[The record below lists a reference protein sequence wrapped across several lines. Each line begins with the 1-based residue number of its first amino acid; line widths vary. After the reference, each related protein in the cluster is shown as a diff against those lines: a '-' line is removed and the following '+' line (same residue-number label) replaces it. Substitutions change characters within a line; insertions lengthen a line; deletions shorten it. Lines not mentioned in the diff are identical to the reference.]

1 LHILQNISRVFFS
14 LLLDQP
20 KYQTTQ
26 KLLKTVVAS
35 LLLGGAVTSPTWAH
49 GGHDDDKFQGAE
61 NNTPSAEQITIA
73 PDIQRAIGLKVVS
86 AKEQTL
92 TTGLQV
98 NGQIEAIP
106 GKTAEVNA
114 PVAGRILRLSVQPGQ
129 SVKAGQS
136 LTVLDSSE
144 IRTLAV
150 EAERAQALG
159 RTQIAQAQARLQLA
173 KSTYEREKELVRLKI
188 SPRKDFE
195 VAEAELRQAET
206 DLSAARTQLK
216 LSGMLLNNR
225 LAQLGQK
232 GVSARRD
239 GSVVLASP
247 IPGMVAD
254 QKVTAGEAVE
264 PGKMLFKVVSLG
276 QVWATAQVYEKDLS
290 RVQVGQPVEVV
301 TQSYPGKIFKGR
313 ISSLDSTINPE
324 TRTLAVRA
332 ILDNPGGLLKPAMFA
347 TLRLTTGSRAQPVTV
362 IPRSAVLEV
371 DGASVVY
378 VQNGDAFEPTA
389 VTLGQSDGAWIEV
402 KDGVFPGDK
411 VVSERA
417 FQLRAQALK
426 GGTPAEKTTE
436 ANQDLGKETDQKAA
450 QQTFSVQA
458 LPVWVWGL
466 GGVLLLLG
474 AFFAGMRVAKQSS
487 SPSSSNIS
495 NSLTEEP
502 DSVVRSKR

>member
-1 LHILQNISRVFFS
+1 MQNANWVLKTLAVS
-14 LLLDQP
+14 LLLFGA
-20 KYQTTQ
+20 
-26 KLLKTVVAS
+26 AS
-35 LLLGGAVTSPTWAH
+35 PNWAH

-61 NNTPSAEQITIA
+61 NNTPNAEQVTVS
-73 PDIQRAIGLKVVS
+73 PDVQKAIGLKIIA

-106 GKTAEVNA
+106 SKTAQVNA

-129 SVKAGQS
+129 AVTSGQS
-136 LTVLDSSE
+136 LAVLDSSE

-150 EAERAQALG
+150 EMERAQAQG
-159 RTQIAQAQARLQLA
+159 RTQVAQAQARLRLA
-173 KSTYEREKELVRLKI
+173 KSTYEREKELVNLKI
-188 SPRKDFE
+188 SPRRDFE
-195 VAEAELRQAET
+195 VAEAEFRQAET
-206 DLSAARTQLK
+206 DLAAARTQLK
-216 LSGMLLNNR
+216 LSSAQLNNR

-232 GVSARRD
+232 DVAVRSD

-247 IPGMVAD
+247 ITGVVAD
-254 QKVTAGEAVE
+254 QKVTAGEAFE

-290 RVQVGQPVEVV
+290 RVQVGQPVEVI
-301 TQSYPGKIFKGR
+301 TQSYPGKTFKGR
-313 ISSLDSTINPE
+313 ISSLDSTINRE
-324 TRTLAVRA
+324 TRTLAVRVV
-332 ILDNPGGLLKPAMFA
+332 LDNPGGRLKPDMFA

-371 DGASVVY
+371 DGKQVVY
-378 VQNGDAFEPTA
+378 VQNGDAFDPTT
-389 VTLGQSDGAWIEV
+389 VTLGQSDGSWIEV

-426 GGTPAEKTTE
+426 GGPPAEKTTE
-436 ANQDLGKETDQKAA
+436 ANKDLGKKTDREAV
-450 QQTFSVQA
+450 QQPLSVQA

-466 GGVLLLLG
+466 GGVLLLIG
-474 AFFAGMRVAKQSS
+474 AFLAGMRVAKQNN
-487 SPSSSNIS
+487 SPPASNIS
-495 NSLTEEP
+495 NSPTKEP
-502 DSVVRSKR
+502 DSVVRVKR

>member
-1 LHILQNISRVFFS
+1 LQILQNINRVFFS

-20 KYQTTQ
+20 EYRITQ
-26 KLLKTVVAS
+26 RMLKTVVVS
-35 LLLGGAVTSPTWAH
+35 LLLLGAGTSPTWAH

-61 NNTPSAEQITIA
+61 NITPRAEEITVA
-73 PDIQRAIGLKVVS
+73 PDIQRAIGLKVLP

-114 PVAGRILRLSVQPGQ
+114 PVSGRVLRLSVQPGQ
-129 SVKAGQS
+129 AVKSGQS

-150 EAERAQALG
+150 EAERAQAQG
-159 RTQIAQAQARLQLA
+159 RTQIAQAQAQLRLAQ
-173 KSTYEREKELVRLKI
+173 STYERAKELVNLKI
-188 SPRKDFE
+188 SPRKDYE

-206 DLSAARTQLK
+206 ELEAARTQLK

-225 LAQLGQK
+225 LAQLGQR
-232 GVSARRD
+232 GVSAHSD
-239 GSVVLASP
+239 GRVVLASP
-247 IPGMVAD
+247 ITGIVAD

-290 RVQVGQPVEVV
+290 RVQVDQPVEVV

-332 ILDNPGGLLKPAMFA
+332 ILNNPGGLLKPAMFA
-347 TLRLTTGSRAQPVTV
+347 TLRLTTGSRSQPVTV
-362 IPRSAVLEV
+362 IPRSAVLDI
-371 DGASVVY
+371 DGKPVVY
-378 VQNGDAFEPTA
+378 VQNGDAFEPTQ
-389 VTLGQSDGAWIEV
+389 VTLGQSDGPWIEV
-402 KDGVFPGDK
+402 KDGVFPGDR

-426 GGTPAEKTTE
+426 GGTSAEKATE
-436 ANQDLGKETDQKAA
+436 AEQKTAPQPAQKNFAA
-450 QQTFSVQA
+450 QA
-458 LPVWVWGL
+458 LPVWVWGM
-466 GGVLLLLG
+466 GGILLLLG
-474 AFFAGMRVAKQSS
+474 AFFAGMRVAKQNN
-487 SPSSSNIS
+487 SPPASNIS
-495 NSLTEEP
+495 NSPTEEP
-502 DSVVRSKR
+502 NSVVRSKR

>member
-1 LHILQNISRVFFS
+1 MQNANWASKTVAVS
-14 LLLDQP
+14 LLLFG
-20 KYQTTQ
+20 
-26 KLLKTVVAS
+26 VAS
-35 LLLGGAVTSPTWAH
+35 PNWAH

-61 NNTPSAEQITIA
+61 NNTPNAEQVTVS
-73 PDIQRAIGLKVVS
+73 PDVQKAIGLKIVA

-106 GKTAEVNA
+106 SKTAQVNA

-129 SVKAGQS
+129 AVTFGQS
-136 LTVLDSSE
+136 LAVLDSSE

-150 EAERAQALG
+150 ERERAQAQG
-159 RTQIAQAQARLQLA
+159 RTQVAQAQARLRLA
-173 KSTYEREKELVRLKI
+173 KSNYEREKELVNLKI
-188 SPRKDFE
+188 SPRRDFE
-195 VAEAELRQAET
+195 VAEAEFRQAET
-206 DLSAARTQLK
+206 DLAAARTQLK
-216 LSGMLLNNR
+216 LSSAQLNNR

-232 GVSARRD
+232 DVSVRSD
-239 GSVVLASP
+239 GIVLASP
-247 IPGMVAD
+247 ITGIVAD
-254 QKVTAGEAVE
+254 QKVTTGEAVE
-264 PGKMLFKVVSLG
+264 PGKMLFKVVSLR

-290 RVQVGQPVEVV
+290 RVQPGQPVEVV

-332 ILDNPGGLLKPAMFA
+332 LLDNPGGLLKPAMFA

-362 IPRSAVLEV
+362 IPRSAVLDI
-371 DGASVVY
+371 DGATVVY
-378 VQNGDAFEPTA
+378 VQNGDAFEPVQ
-389 VTLGQSDGAWIEV
+389 VTLGQSDGPWIEV

-426 GGTPAEKTTE
+426 GVTPAEKPIE
-436 ANQDLGKETDQKAA
+436 ANQDLGKKTA
-450 QQTFSVQA
+450 QQPFSVQV
-458 LPVWVWGL
+458 PVWWGL

-474 AFFAGMRVAKQSS
+474 AFFAGMRVAKQNH
-487 SPSSSNIS
+487 SPSPSKIS
-495 NSLTEEP
+495 NSTEES
-502 DSVVRSKR
+502 DVAIRAKR

>member
-1 LHILQNISRVFFS
+1 LQYMQNVSRAFFS
-14 LLLDQP
+14 LLPDQP
-20 KYQTTQ
+20 KEQITQ
-26 KLLKTVVAS
+26 KLLKTVLVP
-35 LLLGGAVTSPTWAH
+35 LLLLSVGTNPTWAH

-61 NNTPSAEQITIA
+61 SNKPSAEQITVT
-73 PDIQRAIGLKVVS
+73 PDIQSAIGLKVVP
-86 AKEQTL
+86 AKEQNL

-106 GKTAEVNA
+106 GKTAEVK
-114 PVAGRILRLSVQPGQ
+114 S
-129 SVKAGQS
+129 GQS
-136 LTVLDSSE
+136 LAILDSSE

-150 EAERAQALG
+150 ETERAQAQG

-173 KSTYEREKELVRLKI
+173 RSTYEREKELVQLKI

-195 VAEAELRQAET
+195 VAEAEFRQAQT
-206 DLSAARTQLK
+206 DLDAADTQLK
-216 LSGMLLNNR
+216 LSSALLNNR
-225 LAQLGQK
+225 LAQLGQR

-247 IPGMVAD
+247 LTGIVTD
-254 QKVTAGEAVE
+254 QKVTTGEAVE

-290 RVQVGQPVEVV
+290 QVQPGQPVEVV

-313 ISSLDSTINPE
+313 ISSLDSTINSE

-332 ILDNPGGLLKPAMFA
+332 LLDNPGGLLKPAMFA
-347 TLRLTTGSRAQPVTV
+347 TLRLTTGNRAQPVTV
-362 IPRSAVLEV
+362 IPRSAVLDI
-371 DGASVVY
+371 DGATVVY
-378 VQNGDAFEPTA
+378 VQNGDAFEPVQ
-389 VTLGQSDGAWIEV
+389 VTLGQSNGPWIEV

-426 GGTPAEKTTE
+426 GGTPAEKPTQ
-436 ANQDLGKETDQKAA
+436 ANQDLGKKTDQ
-450 QQTFSVQA
+450 QPFSVQV
-458 LPVWVWGL
+458 PVWWGL

-474 AFFAGMRVAKQSS
+474 AFFAGMRVAKQNN
-487 SPSSSNIS
+487 SPSPSKIS
-495 NSLTEEP
+495 NSSTEES
-502 DSVVRSKR
+502 DVAIRAKR

>member
-1 LHILQNISRVFFS
+1 VFFS

-20 KYQTTQ
+20 EYRITQ
-26 KLLKTVVAS
+26 KLWKAVVLS
-35 LLLGGAVTSPTWAH
+35 LLLLGAGTSPTWAH

-61 NNTPSAEQITIA
+61 NNRPRAEQITVA
-73 PDIQRAIGLKVVS
+73 PDVQKAIGLKVVP

-92 TTGLQV
+92 TTSLKV

-114 PVAGRILRLSVQPGQ
+114 PVAGRILRLSVQQGQ
-129 SVKAGQS
+129 AVKSGQS

-144 IRTLAV
+144 IRNLAV
-150 EAERAQALG
+150 ETERAQAQG
-159 RTQIAQAQARLQLA
+159 QTQIAQAQARFQLA
-173 KSTYEREKELVRLKI
+173 KSTYEREKELVQLKI

-195 VAEAELRQAET
+195 VAEAELRQAQT
-206 DLSAARTQLK
+206 DLGAARTQLK
-216 LSGMLLNNR
+216 LSSAMFSNR
-225 LAQLGQK
+225 LAQLGQR
-232 GVSARRD
+232 GVSARSD
-239 GSVVLASP
+239 GSVILASP
-247 IPGMVAD
+247 ITGIVAD

-276 QVWATAQVYEKDLS
+276 QVWATAQVYEKDLG

-313 ISSLDSTINPE
+313 IGNLDSTINPE

-378 VQNGDAFEPTA
+378 VQNGDAFEPIQ
-389 VTLGQSDGAWIEV
+389 VTLGQSDGPWIEV

-426 GGTPAEKTTE
+426 GGRPAEKTTE
-436 ANQDLGKETDQKAA
+436 TNQDLGKKTDQEAA
-450 QQTFSVQA
+450 QQTISIQA

-466 GGVLLLLG
+466 GGVLLLFG
-474 AFFAGMRVAKQSS
+474 AFFAGMRVAKQNNSLS
-487 SPSSSNIS
+487 NSNIA
-495 NSLTEEP
+495 NSPTEEP
-502 DSVVRSKR
+502 NSVIRSKR

>member
-1 LHILQNISRVFFS
+1 MQNVSRAFFS
-14 LLLDQP
+14 LLPDQP
-20 KYQTTQ
+20 KEQITQ
-26 KLLKTVVAS
+26 KLLKMVVVP
-35 LLLGGAVTSPTWAH
+35 LLLLSVGTNPAWAH

-61 NNTPSAEQITIA
+61 SNKPGAEQITVT
-73 PDIQRAIGLKVVS
+73 PDIQKAIGLKVLS
-86 AKEQTL
+86 AKEQAL

-129 SVKAGQS
+129 TVKSGQS
-136 LTVLDSSE
+136 LAILDSSE

-150 EAERAQALG
+150 ETERAQAQG

-173 KSTYEREKELVRLKI
+173 RSTYEREKELVQLKI

-195 VAEAELRQAET
+195 VAEAELRQAQA
-206 DLSAARTQLK
+206 DLDAASTQLK
-216 LSGMLLNNR
+216 LSSALLNNR
-225 LAQLGQK
+225 LAQLGQR

-247 IPGMVAD
+247 ITGIVAD
-254 QKVTAGEAVE
+254 QKVTTGEAVE

-290 RVQVGQPVEVV
+290 RVQPGQPVEIV

-332 ILDNPGGLLKPAMFA
+332 LLDNPGGLLKPAMFA

-371 DGASVVY
+371 EGATVVY
-378 VQNGDAFEPTA
+378 VQNGDAFEPVQ
-389 VTLGQSDGAWIEV
+389 VTLGQNDGPWIEV

-426 GGTPAEKTTE
+426 GGTPAEKPTE
-436 ANQDLGKETDQKAA
+436 ANQDLGKKTDQ
-450 QQTFSVQA
+450 QPFSVQV
-458 LPVWVWGL
+458 PVWWGL

-474 AFFAGMRVAKQSS
+474 AFFAGMRVAKQNH
-487 SPSSSNIS
+487 SPSASKIS
-495 NSLTEEP
+495 NSSTEES
-502 DSVVRSKR
+502 DVAIRAKR

>member
-1 LHILQNISRVFFS
+1 MQNINRVFFS

-20 KYQTTQ
+20 EYRITQ
-26 KLLKTVVAS
+26 RMLKTVVVS
-35 LLLGGAVTSPTWAH
+35 LLLLGAGTSPTWAH

-61 NNTPSAEQITIA
+61 NNTHSAEQITVA
-73 PDIQRAIGLKVVS
+73 PDIQRAIGLKVLP

-114 PVAGRILRLSVQPGQ
+114 PVSGRVLRLSVQPGQ
-129 SVKAGQS
+129 AVKSGQS

-150 EAERAQALG
+150 ETERAQAQG
-159 RTQIAQAQARLQLA
+159 RTQIAQAQAQLRLAQ
-173 KSTYEREKELVRLKI
+173 SNYERAKELVNLKI
-188 SPRKDFE
+188 SPRKDYE

-206 DLSAARTQLK
+206 ELEAARTQLK
-216 LSGMLLNNR
+216 LSNALLNNR
-225 LAQLGQK
+225 LAQLGQR
-232 GVSARRD
+232 GVSARSD
-239 GSVVLASP
+239 GRVVLASP
-247 IPGMVAD
+247 ITGMVAD

-332 ILDNPGGLLKPAMFA
+332 ILNIPGGLLKPAMFA
-347 TLRLTTGSRAQPVTV
+347 TLRLTTGKRSQPVTV
-362 IPRSAVLEV
+362 IPRSAVLDI
-371 DGASVVY
+371 DGKPVVY
-378 VQNGDAFEPTA
+378 VQNGDAFEPIQ
-389 VTLGQSDGAWIEV
+389 VILGQSDGPWIEV
-402 KDGVFPGDK
+402 KDGVFPGDR

-426 GGTPAEKTTE
+426 GGTSAEKATE
-436 ANQDLGKETDQKAA
+436 AEQKTAPQPAQKNFAA
-450 QQTFSVQA
+450 QA
-458 LPVWVWGL
+458 LPVWVWGM
-466 GGVLLLLG
+466 GGILLLLG
-474 AFFAGMRVAKQSS
+474 AFLAGMRVAKQNN
-487 SPSSSNIS
+487 SPPASNIS
-495 NSLTEEP
+495 NCPTEEP

>member
-1 LHILQNISRVFFS
+1 MQNANWVLKTAMVS
-14 LLLDQP
+14 LLL
-20 KYQTTQ
+20 
-26 KLLKTVVAS
+26 LNA
-35 LLLGGAVTSPTWAH
+35 GMSPNWAH

-61 NNTPSAEQITIA
+61 NNTPRTEQITIA
-73 PDIQRAIGLKVVS
+73 PDIQRAIGLKVSPV
-86 AKEQTL
+86 KEQAL

-114 PVAGRILRLSVQPGQ
+114 PVAGRILRLSVQPQ
-129 SVKAGQS
+129 QAVKSGQS
-136 LTVLDSSE
+136 LAVLDSSE

-150 EAERAQALG
+150 ETERAQAQG
-159 RTQIAQAQARLQLA
+159 RTQVAQAQAKLSLVKR
-173 KSTYEREKELVRLKI
+173 TYEREKELVRLKI

-195 VAEAELRQAET
+195 VAEAEFRQAET
-206 DLSAARTQLK
+206 DLEAARTQLK
-216 LSGMLLNNR
+216 LSGALLNNR

-232 GVSARRD
+232 GVSVRRD
-239 GSVVLASP
+239 GSVILASP
-247 IPGMVAD
+247 LTGMVAD

-290 RVQVGQPVEVV
+290 RVQAGQSVAVV
-301 TQSYPGKIFKGR
+301 TQSYPGKTFKGR

-332 ILDNPGGLLKPAMFA
+332 VLDNPGGLLKPAMFA

-362 IPRSAVLEV
+362 IPRSAVLDVE
-371 DGASVVY
+371 GKQVVY
-378 VQNGDAFEPTA
+378 VQNGDAFEPTV
-389 VTLGQSDGAWIEV
+389 VTLGQSDGSWIEV

-426 GGTPAEKTTE
+426 GGIPAEKKTE
-436 ANQDLGKETDQKAA
+436 DNEDLGKKADKEAA
-450 QQTFSVQA
+450 QEPEQQPSSVQA

-474 AFFAGMRVAKQSS
+474 AFFAGMRVAKQSN
-487 SPSSSNIS
+487 SPPPSNMS
-495 NSLTEEP
+495 NSPTEES
-502 DSVVRSKR
+502 DSVARAKR

>member
-20 KYQTTQ
+20 EYRITQ
-26 KLLKTVVAS
+26 RMLKPVVVS
-35 LLLGGAVTSPTWAH
+35 LLLLGAGTSPTWAH
-49 GGHDDDKFQGAE
+49 GGHDDDKFQGTE
-61 NNTPSAEQITIA
+61 NNTPSAEQITVA
-73 PDIQRAIGLKVVS
+73 PDIQRAIGLKVVP

-129 SVKAGQS
+129 AINAGQS

-150 EAERAQALG
+150 EAERARALG
-159 RTQIAQAQARLQLA
+159 RTQVAQAQARLQLA

-188 SPRKDFE
+188 SPRKDYE
-195 VAEAELRQAET
+195 VAEAELRQAQT
-206 DLSAARTQLK
+206 DLDAARTQLK
-216 LSGMLLNNR
+216 LSSALLNNR
-225 LAQLGQK
+225 LAQLGQR
-232 GVSARRD
+232 GVSARGD
-239 GSVVLASP
+239 GSVILAAP
-247 IPGMVAD
+247 LTGMVAD

-290 RVQVGQPVEVV
+290 RVQVGQLVEVV

-371 DGASVVY
+371 DGKPVVY
-378 VQNGDAFEPTA
+378 VQNGGAFEPTA
-389 VTLGQSDGAWIEV
+389 ITLGQSDGPWIEV

-426 GGTPAEKTTE
+426 GGISAEKTTE
-436 ANQDLGKETDQKAA
+436 ANQDLGKKTDEKAA
-450 QQTFSVQA
+450 QQPLSVQA

-466 GGVLLLLG
+466 GGILLLIG
-474 AFFAGMRVAKQSS
+474 AFFAGMRVAKQNNSS
-487 SPSSSNIS
+487 SPSNIS
-495 NSLTEEP
+495 SSPTEEP
-502 DSVVRSKR
+502 DSVIRSKR